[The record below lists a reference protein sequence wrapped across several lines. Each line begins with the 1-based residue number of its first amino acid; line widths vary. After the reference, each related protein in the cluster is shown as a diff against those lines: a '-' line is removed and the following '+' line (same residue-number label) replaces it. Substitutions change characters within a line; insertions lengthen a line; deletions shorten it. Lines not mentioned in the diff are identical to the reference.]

1 MSPFA
6 ERIPDRAQSETVGV
20 LLLVAVV
27 VILVVGAGAVVVSN
41 WQATTASGSQ
51 VNIQSSLTN
60 SSLTLEHMGGD
71 TLSSEDVLVVV
82 RTGGDDHTLTNES
95 NSDEFGPGTRW
106 QYGWSEPFE
115 GEATLRIFDES
126 TGTLLYE
133 RTYDL

>member
-106 QYGWSEPFE
+106 KYDEFEFE